1 MRGGGQSPTLR
12 AEQVDCVLLLYG
24 VHPSR
29 LDVCR
34 SFDQSVSRS
43 RSSGEGGM
51 GKRGEGG
58 EKGGREKEGGE
69 KGGEGGKMVDEEDVN
84 CGCLWVYIS

>member
-1 MRGGGQSPTLR
+1 
-12 AEQVDCVLLLYG
+12 
-24 VHPSR
+24 
-29 LDVCR
+29 
-34 SFDQSVSRS
+34 
-43 RSSGEGGM
+43 M